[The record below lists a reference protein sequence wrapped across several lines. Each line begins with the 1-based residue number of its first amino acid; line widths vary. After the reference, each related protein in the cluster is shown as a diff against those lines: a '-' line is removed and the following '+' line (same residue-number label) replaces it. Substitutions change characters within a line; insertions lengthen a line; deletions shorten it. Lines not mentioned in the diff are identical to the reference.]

1 MGEPEIRIEPK
12 AAKKIY
18 ELIEEKYVNIYYLAD
33 FLGRNSHFIETS
45 ISTENFSK
53 LNMTEKE
60 KLLSAL
66 HYAVA
71 TAMFYCKK
79 YKFEGGKTFEQN
91 NE

>member
-12 AAKKIY
+12 TAKKLSK
-18 ELIEEKYVNIYYLAD
+18 LIKSKYIKIWSYAD
-33 FLGRNSHFIETS
+33 FLNKNSHFIEMA
-45 ISTENFSK
+45 IDTENFMK

-66 HYAVA
+66 HYAAA

-79 YKFEGGKTFEQN
+79 YKFEEDAK
-91 NE
+91 

>member
-12 AAKKIY
+12 AAKKLA
-18 ELIEEKYVNIYYLAD
+18 ELIKGKYINIWSYAD
-33 FLGRNSHFIETS
+33 FLDKNSHFIEMAVE
-45 ISTENFSK
+45 TENFMK

-79 YKFEGGKTFEQN
+79 YKFEEDAK
-91 NE
+91 